1 MKGYEIMKNYTKF
14 LVAILL
20 GLMFLSSHV
29 TADPFKGGRILSN
42 AITEGCPMLIPDLA
56 GTHSSEEWKQIVKE
70 GKLEET
76 IHQICPKAK
85 IEPIPQDK
93 MKDVLDF
100 LQYYSQD
107 GGALPSC

>member
-1 MKGYEIMKNYTKF
+1 MMKNYRKF

-20 GLMFLSSHV
+20 GVMFLSSSSA
-29 TADPFKGGRILSN
+29 ADPFKGGRILSN
-42 AITEGCPMLIPDLA
+42 AITECPMLIPDLA
-56 GTHSSEEWKQIVKE
+56 GTHSREQWKQIVKE

-85 IEPIPQDK
+85 IKPIPQDK

>member
-1 MKGYEIMKNYTKF
+1 MKNYTNF

-20 GLMFLSSHV
+20 GIIFLSSSA
-29 TADPFKGGRILSN
+29 TADAFKGGRTLNN
-42 AITEGCPMLIPDLA
+42 AITEGCPLLLPDLA
-56 GTHSSEEWKQIVKE
+56 GTHSRKQWEQIVND
-70 GKLEET
+70 GQLEET

-85 IEPIPQDK
+85 FEPIAEDK